1 MSTKMLEAQR
11 ARCIFP
17 GSCDTNL
24 WTRESQ
30 LMNACA
36 KSIKA
41 YQEIRDLT
49 DYYNH
54 KLAGGNIPC
63 VTIHVIY
70 TYFIRLPSLYG

>member
-30 LMNACA
+30 LMNAS
-36 KSIKA
+36 KK
-41 YQEIRDLT
+41 YQSLS
-49 DYYNH
+49 
-54 KLAGGNIPC
+54 GN
-63 VTIHVIY
+63 
-70 TYFIRLPSLYG
+70 S